1 MFIKKAEKEA
11 ILASLKPYKGN
22 IQTIV
27 NELNMLK
34 MNNKNLD
41 TAINILAARIEQIS
55 ARLAIVEGEQTIH

>member
-34 MNNKNLD
+34 MNSKNLD
-41 TAINILAARIEQIS
+41 TAISILAARIEQIS

>member
-41 TAINILAARIEQIS
+41 TAINILAARVEQIS